1 MIKEV
6 NRGNG
11 MTQIIDWP
19 EEMEVKRIHIRKRH
33 KVEESPLDDFLFLF
47 GLFLFVVCFCFAVP
61 ILQASEAVYMLLLI
75 CMTVCLMTV
84 AFRSGTKR
92 GR

>member
-6 NRGNG
+6 NKGNG

-19 EEMEVKRIHIRKRH
+19 EEMQIQRIHVRRKY
-33 KVEESPLDDFLFLF
+33 KENPMDDVLFILGLALF
-47 GLFLFVVCFCFAVP
+47 TLLLCFGVP
-61 ILQASEAVYMLLLI
+61 ILQASEIAYVLI
-75 CMTVCLMTV
+75 LVAMVVCLMTV
-84 AFRSGTKR
+84 AYRSGTKR

>member
-11 MTQIIDWP
+11 LTEIIDWP
-19 EEMEVKRIHIRKRH
+19 EEMQVQRIHIRR
-33 KVEESPLDDFLFLF
+33 KVKENPMDDVLFILGIILGTVMMCF
-47 GLFLFVVCFCFAVP
+47 GVT
-61 ILQASEAVYMLLLI
+61 ILQASEAVYVVLLVAT
-75 CMTVCLMTV
+75 MADLMYL
-84 AFRSGTKR
+84 AYRAGEKR